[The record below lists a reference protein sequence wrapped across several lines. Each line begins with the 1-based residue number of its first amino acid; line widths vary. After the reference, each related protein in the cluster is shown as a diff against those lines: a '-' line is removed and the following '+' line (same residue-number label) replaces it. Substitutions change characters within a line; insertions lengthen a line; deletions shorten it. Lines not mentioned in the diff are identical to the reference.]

1 MNIRTLLSVS
11 ILSISLMSSTLV
23 AKGLPEITSL
33 VEKNTDSV
41 VVVRAKYLTAKPEV
55 KGFLTADNIQTK
67 MSLGSGFIITKDG
80 YILTNHHVVE
90 NADSVEVELSDN
102 TEVDAEVVGSDE
114 KYDVALL
121 KINLSGLNPV
131 VIADASKLKSGQ
143 WVLALGSPF
152 GFDHTATVGII
163 SKVGRTFGDDD
174 SPYVSFIQTN
184 VAINPGNSG
193 GPLFNTEGQVIGI
206 NSQIFSNNGGY
217 VGIAFAIPIDLAL
230 NAANQIKTR
239 GYVVRGS
246 LGAQVVSVDRE
257 TAAEAGQTRSVGA
270 LVTEVVV
277 NGPAEDSGVVVD
289 DIILAFNGTS
299 LVSAADLL
307 PLVGLA
313 IPGSVAELTVLRN
326 HNILKIK
333 VVMAELQEDHKT
345 QTKKQ
350 HTLH

>member
-1 MNIRTLLSVS
+1 
-11 ILSISLMSSTLV
+11 MSSTLV

-41 VVVRAKYLTAKPEV
+41 VVVRAKYVTAKPEV
-55 KGFLTADNIQTK
+55 KGFLTTEKLPTK

-90 NADSVEVELSDN
+90 NADSVEVELADK

-121 KINLSGLNPV
+121 KINLSNLNPV
-131 VIADASKLKSGQ
+131 VIADVSKIKSGQ

-193 GPLFNTEGQVIGI
+193 GPLFNTDGQVIGI

-230 NAANQIKTR
+230 SAANQIKTE
-239 GYVVRGS
+239 GHVTRGS

-270 LVTEVVV
+270 LVTEVVA

-289 DIILAFNGTS
+289 DIILAFNGVS

-307 PLVGLA
+307 PLVGLSR
-313 IPGSVAELTVLRN
+313 PGSLAELTVLRN

-333 VVMAELQEDHKT
+333 VVMAELPEDHKT
-345 QTKKQ
+345 EK